1 MAYLALYRA
10 WRPRRFSEV
19 VGQEQIVT
27 ALCNAIKENRLAH
40 AYLFSG
46 PRGTGKTSI
55 AKIVAKAVNC
65 EDLQEGEPCNI
76 CSSCTDINNGNF
88 MDVIEIDAASN
99 RGIDEIRDLREK
111 VRVLPAQG
119 KYKVYI
125 IDEVHMLTTEAFNAL
140 LKTIEEPP
148 SSVVFILATT
158 ELQKIPATIRSRCQS
173 YNFRRLTNEEITERL
188 NEVAKAQDIVL
199 DEEAATIIA
208 RRANGGLRDA
218 LSILDQLVSYK
229 GQEVSKQDVLD
240 ILGIVDHV
248 FLAEL
253 MDKII
258 EQDMS
263 SIISLLNTALNEG
276 KEAQQI
282 AKEMSLYLRDLLLY
296 VSVGNAVNFY
306 VADLETMGSMDK
318 QKAKVSRSKLTL
330 ALRVMMD
337 TVERLKFSEGQKFL
351 LEMGFLELVEI
362 FTSTSEVLTSKP
374 QEEVKT
380 NKATQP
386 IQKPEKSE
394 KSEAREALWNRI
406 LAAVKER
413 KIPTHALLSQ
423 GRLLGSKDE
432 SIYIGFRK
440 GYKFHKERM
449 EEKANREIVENVL
462 EELFNRPIEV
472 QFIFL
477 DDDQYNDI
485 IVKKAIEFFG
495 EEIVEIK
502 D

>member
-10 WRPRRFSEV
+10 WRPRRFDEV
-19 VGQEQIVT
+19 VGQEQIVM
-27 ALCNAIKENRLAH
+27 ALRNAIKENRLAH

-55 AKIVAKAVNC
+55 AKIIAKAVNC
-65 EDLQEGEPCNI
+65 ENLQEGEPCNT
-76 CSSCTDINNGNF
+76 CSSCTDINHGNF

-173 YNFRRLTNEEITERL
+173 YNFRRLTNEEIKERL
-188 NEVAKAQDIVL
+188 NEVAKAQDIIL
-199 DEEAATIIA
+199 DQDAATIIA

-218 LSILDQLVSYK
+218 LSILDQVVSYK

-240 ILGIVDHV
+240 ILGIVDHI
-248 FLAEL
+248 FLASL
-253 MDKII
+253 MDKVID
-258 EQDMS
+258 QDTS
-263 SIISLLNTALNEG
+263 SIIKLLNAALNEG
-276 KEAQQI
+276 KEAPQI
-282 AKEMSLYLRDLLLY
+282 AREMSLYLRDLLLY
-296 VSVGNAVNFY
+296 VSIGNAANFY
-306 VADLETMGSMDK
+306 VADKETITSMDK
-318 QKAKVSRSKLTL
+318 QKAKINRSKLIE

-337 TVERLKFSEGQKFL
+337 TVERLKFSEGQRFL

-362 FTSTSEVLTSKP
+362 FKSTSEVLSPKP
-374 QEEVKT
+374 QEEVRTHKVT
-380 NKATQP
+380 PPVQ
-386 IQKPEKSE
+386 KSE
-394 KSEAREALWNRI
+394 KSEAREVLWNRI

-423 GRLLGSKDE
+423 GRLIGSKDD

-449 EEKANREIVENVL
+449 EEKANREIVEDVL
-462 EELFNRPIEV
+462 QELFNRPIEV

-485 IVKKAIEFFG
+485 IVKKAIEYFG

>member
-10 WRPRRFSEV
+10 WRPRRFDEV

-55 AKIVAKAVNC
+55 AKIIAKAVNC
-65 EDLQEGEPCNI
+65 ENLQEGEPCNT
-76 CSSCTDINNGNF
+76 CSCCTDINNGNF

-173 YNFRRLTNEEITERL
+173 YNFRRLTNEEIKVRL

-199 DEEAATIIA
+199 DEDAANIIA

-229 GQEVSKQDVLD
+229 GQAVSKQDVLD

-248 FLAEL
+248 FLAEM
-253 MDKII
+253 MDRILD
-258 EQDMS
+258 QDIS
-263 SIISLLNTALNEG
+263 SIINLLNTALSEG
-276 KEAQQI
+276 KEAPQI

-296 VSVGNAVNFY
+296 MSVGDTVNFY
-306 VADLETMGSMDK
+306 VASPDTVDRMDK
-318 QKAKVSRSKLTL
+318 QKNKINKSLLVE

-337 TVERLKFSEGQKFL
+337 TVEHLKFSEGQRFL
-351 LEMGFLELVEI
+351 LEMGFFELVDI
-362 FTSTSEVLTSKP
+362 FKPSSEKVNPKP
-374 QEEVKT
+374 QEEVKV
-380 NKATQP
+380 
-386 IQKPEKSE
+386 QKNLPPPVQKVEKSD
-394 KSEAREALWNRI
+394 AREILWNRI
-406 LAAVKER
+406 LAAVKEI

-423 GRLLGSKDE
+423 GRLLGSKDDTV
-432 SIYIGFRK
+432 YIGFRK

-462 EELFNRPIEV
+462 QELFNRPIEV

-485 IVKKAIEFFG
+485 IVKKAIEYFG
-495 EEIVEIK
+495 EDIVEIK